1 MRKGHIGPKA
11 AIDLVRDVLFRNAN
25 KLYRL
30 GLKFTELEEDP
41 VIDLGPFLTD
51 VDLFQN
57 FLRDQETPDFIRI
70 TWNDFVAQPRMRM
83 VPFRKFMTLLS
94 DGKSTDIGIAKAV
107 FGLIQNDLL
116 VPGVSS
122 TGEYRLHPDFSSL
135 KKGPLDGHVSMYAEF
150 REKSGAR
157 VALCPRSLLQ
167 RAVEFGAENHLNFLL
182 GFEIEF
188 LLIERLHRTISF
200 HSSKETARARYGSLA
215 TDGHA
220 WSVSRYYADPKISKL
235 LRDIVTALED
245 MGIYVEQLHAESAEG
260 QFELILPPYPPIEAV
275 DTLLHTRDVINSIA
289 TAAGFKVTLYPKPF
303 PHACGTAAHTHM
315 SIASAAGARPDVY
328 ESFYAG
334 ILKHMRAILAFTYA
348 NPASF
353 DRAVDSAW
361 AGGRWVCWG
370 TQNRET
376 ALRKVED
383 SHWELKTM
391 DGLANP
397 YFAMAAVLFAG
408 IGGVLA
414 REPLKWR
421 DCEIDPATLTDNDRK
436 EMGITERLPASLEEA
451 LTALQEDEE
460 LVGYLGEEL
469 VERYVAVKEFE
480 MSFLAKMHDEER
492 RQWLM
497 ERY

>member
-30 GLKFTELEEDP
+30 GLELTELEEDP
-41 VIDLGPFLTD
+41 AIDLGPFLTD

-57 FLRDQETPDFIRI
+57 FLRGQETPDFIRI

-94 DGKSTDIGIAKAV
+94 DGKSTDIGISKAV

-116 VPGVSS
+116 VPGVTS

-135 KKGPLDGHVSMYAEF
+135 KRGPLDGHVSMYAEF

-167 RAVEFGAENHLNFLL
+167 RAVEFGAENQLNFLL

-188 LLIERLHRTISF
+188 LLIERLERTGSF
-200 HSSKETARARYGSLA
+200 HPGNDTTRYGSLA

-245 MGIYVEQLHAESAEG
+245 MGIYVEQLHAESAVG

-289 TAAGFKVTLYPKPF
+289 TAAGFKVTLHPKPF

-315 SIASAAGARPDVY
+315 SIASPAGERQDVY

-334 ILKHMRAILAFTYA
+334 ILKHLRAILAFTYA

-353 DRAVDSAW
+353 DRALDGAW

-397 YFAMAAVLFAG
+397 YLAMAAMLFAG

-421 DCEIDPATLTDNDRK
+421 DCEIDPSTLTDNDRK
-436 EMGITERLPASLEEA
+436 EMNITERLPASLEEA
-451 LTALQEDEE
+451 LTALRGDEE

-480 MSFLAKMHDEER
+480 MSFLAKMGDDER